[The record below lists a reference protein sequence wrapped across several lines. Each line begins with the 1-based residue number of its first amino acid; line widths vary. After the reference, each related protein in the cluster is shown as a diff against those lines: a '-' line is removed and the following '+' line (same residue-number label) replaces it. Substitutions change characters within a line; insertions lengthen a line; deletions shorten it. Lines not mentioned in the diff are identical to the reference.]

1 MKRQITFLISVFLLL
16 FFSAKSQTE
25 QASFRLQ
32 FVPMFGDSIA
42 TTSEI
47 VSAGNNNYHLS
58 KCRFY
63 LSNFQFFDADQKL
76 ISTESQAYLLDI
88 EDPQSL
94 IIITTKPKNATY
106 IMFGV
111 GIDSINNVSGAMGG
125 ALDPTKGMY
134 WSWQSGYINVK
145 LEGNFN
151 GPHIKKF
158 EYHLGGY
165 AGENACY
172 NTSAFIP
179 ISDTLNIGIALSEF
193 LNQAEAQET
202 FKIMSPSAT
211 AAKLS
216 KVFAALFQPLNP

>member
-25 QASFRLQ
+25 QSNFRLQ
-32 FVPMFGDSIA
+32 FVPKFGDSIA
-42 TTSEI
+42 TTSGI

-76 ISTESQAYLLDI
+76 ISTESKAYLLDI
-88 EDPQSL
+88 EDPHSL
-94 IIITTKPKNATY
+94 HIITTKPKNATY
-106 IMFGV
+106 ITFGV
-111 GIDSINNVSGAMGG
+111 GIDSITNVSGAMGG

-134 WSWQSGYINVK
+134 WSWQSGYINIK
-145 LEGNFN
+145 LEGNFSS
-151 GPHIKKF
+151 PHIKKF

-165 AGENACY
+165 AGEHACY
-172 NTSAFIP
+172 NNSAFIP
-179 ISDTLNIGIALSEF
+179 ISDTLNIGVSLSEF
-193 LNQAEAQET
+193 LNLAEAQET

-211 AAKLS
+211 AAQLS